1 MKRLA
6 AVLALA
12 LALSPLAQ
20 AEIIHEE
27 RSLYRNILV
36 RDQGSERCL
45 LFTVRRSNRNQSC
58 LDRDDPDRLIFPYA
72 RMMLSGLL
80 VTPAPKRILMVGLG
94 GGTLPKVFSVLTPQA
109 QQDLVEIDEAV
120 VTVAKRF
127 FDFTPTA
134 QMAVHVQ
141 DARVFLKRAAA
152 RGTTWDYIMLDAFTG
167 DYIPEHLMT
176 KEFLEEVRAA
186 LTDDGVLV
194 ANTFASS
201 ALYDAETATYA
212 AVFPAL
218 AEIRLDETLNR
229 ILVAQKQPFPDEA
242 TRLAAAEALR
252 RPLRRFASNPLPLA
266 ENFNVAPPFSASAR
280 LLTDQY
286 APVNLLQQR

>member
-12 LALSPLAQ
+12 LALSSLAQ

-94 GGTLPKVFSVLTPQA
+94 GGTLPKVFSVLMPQA

-266 ENFNVAPPFSASAR
+266 QNFNVAPPFSASAP

>member
-1 MKRLA
+1 MLR
-6 AVLALA
+6 ALA
-12 LALSPLAQ
+12 LLLLVLAPTLR

-36 RDQGSERCL
+36 RDLGSERCL

-58 LDRDDPDRLIFPYA
+58 LDLDDPDRLIFPYA

-80 VTPAPKRILMVGLG
+80 VTPEPKRILMVGLG
-94 GGTLPKVFSVLTPQA
+94 GGTLPKVFSALTPEA
-109 QQDLVEIDEAV
+109 TQDLVEIDEAV

-127 FDFTPTA
+127 FAFKPTA
-134 QMAVHVQ
+134 HMTVHVQ

-152 RGTTWDYIMLDAFTG
+152 RGLTWDYIMLDAFTG

-176 KEFLEEVRAA
+176 QEFLEEVSAA
-186 LTDDGVLV
+186 LTEDGVLV

-218 AEIRLDETLNR
+218 AEVRLDETLNR
-229 ILVAQKQPFPDEA
+229 ILVAQKRPFPSAED
-242 TRLAAAEALR
+242 RQAAADALR
-252 RPLRRFASNPLPLA
+252 RPLRRFASDPLPLA
-266 ENFNVAPPFSASAR
+266 RNFNVAPRFAEDTR

-286 APVNLLQQR
+286 APVNLLQQQ

>member
-1 MKRLA
+1 MLR
-6 AVLALA
+6 VLALLLLV
-12 LALSPLAQ
+12 LAPTLR

-36 RDQGSERCL
+36 RDLGSERCL

-58 LDRDDPDRLIFPYA
+58 LDLDDPDRLIFPYA

-80 VTPAPKRILMVGLG
+80 VTPEPKRILMVGLG
-94 GGTLPKVFSVLTPQA
+94 GGTLPKVFNALTPEA
-109 QQDLVEIDEAV
+109 RQDLVEIDEAV

-127 FDFTPTA
+127 FAFKPTA

-152 RGTTWDYIMLDAFTG
+152 RGLSWDYIMLDAFTG

-176 KEFLEEVRAA
+176 REFLEEVSAA
-186 LTDDGVLV
+186 LTEDGVLV

-218 AEIRLDETLNR
+218 AEVRLDETLNR
-229 ILVAQKQPFPDEA
+229 IWWPRSDPSRAPRTGKPRRKRFVAPCGA
-242 TRLAAAEALR
+242 
-252 RPLRRFASNPLPLA
+252 LPLIPYRSPG
-266 ENFNVAPPFSASAR
+266 NFNVAPRFAKGAR

-286 APVNLLQQR
+286 APVNLLQQQ